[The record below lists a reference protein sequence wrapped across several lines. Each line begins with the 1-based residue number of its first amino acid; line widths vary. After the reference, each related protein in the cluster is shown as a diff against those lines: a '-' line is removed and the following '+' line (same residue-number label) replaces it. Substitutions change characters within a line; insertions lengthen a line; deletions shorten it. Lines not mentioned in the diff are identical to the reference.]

1 MLTASGVLL
10 VRERAQQLTRPI
22 TSAIE
27 HVFTTSQRVLV
38 DRIDL
43 LRLEAREDLLTA
55 ARGTA
60 LTGGAAIL
68 FFYGWIVALAW
79 VVYLL
84 WGSIPLGTALGA
96 VTAFHVMGGAV
107 LGWVGVRTLKGIRV
121 LRPDDP
127 EAERRERQA
136 LSAGMRGAT

>member
-1 MLTASGVLL
+1 MPATLYHVGNQACFHDQPA
-10 VRERAQQLTRPI
+10 RACRPNR
-22 TSAIE
+22 SHAPGGPG
-27 HVFTTSQRVLV
+27 RP
-38 DRIDL
+38 
-43 LRLEAREDLLTA
+43 

-60 LTGGAAIL
+60 LTAGAAIL

-79 VVYLL
+79 IVYLM

-136 LSAGMRGAT
+136 LSAGIRGTT